1 MERKTIIFGGYRIT
15 YDMDALTQALD
26 NIEPDEKLRIYPSV
40 LWEDG
45 AESSIIVK
53 LDDGYD
59 EDDDE
64 YVDYFASG
72 HHILRLTEPD
82 SGESF
87 VLLTLGDYSAD
98 VEPCT

>member
-26 NIEPDEKLRIYPSV
+26 KIEPDERMCVYPLV
-40 LWEDG
+40 LWDNG
-45 AESSIIVK
+45 AECAITVK

-59 EDDDE
+59 GEEDED
-64 YVDYFASG
+64 VDYFASG
-72 HHILRLTEPD
+72 RHILRLTEPD

-87 VLLTLGDYSAD
+87 VLLTLGGYTAEM
-98 VEPCT
+98 EPCT